1 VGLVS
6 PVFPIQLFQPIAYP
20 NTLTATNVALLTQPG
35 TTYPAANGALQIT
48 TQPKQSVAVNAVFNW
63 DAPPFLTP
71 SLTFIN
77 AATMNLQSN
86 NGASSTGLL
95 NQILM
100 VYINNADNG
109 NDVTVYFADTGM
121 FVTCEAG
128 TSGYFPVLTNILI
141 CTVFNGS
148 EGTGTTLGD
157 PSLTQ
162 TTQILFCNFAI
173 PGFAT
178 QSRPVTTLQFSNEVV
193 ITSMGVVELLF
204 PQPPA
209 FEFMSIELYALTGEA
224 NTSGN
229 CFVSWGIGTVGNPG
243 SLIYANRNAFIATTS
258 GQQFVFQPYISRL
271 STEAAPLIVPAFN
284 GGINVQCTQLQ
295 NLIAV
300 TAFINLTYNVM

>member
-20 NTLTATNVALLTQPG
+20 NSLTASNVALLTRPG
-35 TTYPAANGALQIT
+35 SSYPAANGALQIT
-48 TQPKQSVAVNAVFNW
+48 TSPTQSMVVNAVFNW
-63 DAPPFLTP
+63 GAPPF
-71 SLTFIN
+71 FRNNMFVN

-86 NGASSTGLL
+86 NGSSSMGLL

-109 NDVTVYFADTGM
+109 NDVTVYFSDTGM

-148 EGTGTTLGD
+148 DGTGTTLGD

-178 QSRPVTTLQFSNEVV
+178 QSRSTTTLQFSTEAL
-193 ITSMGVVELLF
+193 ITTTGVVQSLF
-204 PQPPA
+204 PQPPT

-224 NTSGN
+224 TASGT

-243 SLIYANRNAFIATTS
+243 SLIFANRNAFIATTA
-258 GQQFVFQPYISRL
+258 GQSFVFQPYISTL
-271 STEAAPLIVPAFN
+271 SSEGSPLIVPAFQ
-284 GGINVQCTQLQ
+284 GGINIQCTELQ
-295 NLIAV
+295 NLTAV
-300 TAFINLTYNVM
+300 SVFINLTYNVM